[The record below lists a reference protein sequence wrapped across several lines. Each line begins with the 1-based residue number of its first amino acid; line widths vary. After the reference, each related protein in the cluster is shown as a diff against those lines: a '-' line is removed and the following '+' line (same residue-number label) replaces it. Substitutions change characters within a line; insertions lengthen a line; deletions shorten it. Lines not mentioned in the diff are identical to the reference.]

1 MQWSVLNRLE
11 ESRSIQLLPGL
22 QLLRSRAEENDMQ
35 RMHRYLGSLL
45 LGVALIAPAGIQ
57 ASNNFRDDSRQD
69 ARERNERNQR
79 RYYDRDHRDYHQWDG
94 REDGRYR
101 HWGEERHEAY
111 RPFYKVRRAQQRA
124 YWKYRHEHPDRD
136 DRR

>member
-1 MQWSVLNRLE
+1 
-11 ESRSIQLLPGL
+11 
-22 QLLRSRAEENDMQ
+22 MQ

-57 ASNNFRDDSRQD
+57 ASNNFRDDRRQD

-79 RYYDRDHRDYHQWDG
+79 RYYDRDHRDYHQWND

-124 YWKYRHEHPDRD
+124 YWKFRHEHPDRD

>member
-1 MQWSVLNRLE
+1 
-11 ESRSIQLLPGL
+11 
-22 QLLRSRAEENDMQ
+22 
-35 RMHRYLGSLL
+35 MHRTHTYLGSLL
-45 LGVALIAPAGIQ
+45 LAVALVAPVGIH
-57 ASNNFRDDSRQD
+57 AANFRDDRRQD
-69 ARERNERNQR
+69 VQERNERDQR
-79 RYYDRDHRDYHQWDG
+79 RYYDHDYKDYHQWND

-101 HWGEERHEAY
+101 HWGEDRHEAY

>member
-1 MQWSVLNRLE
+1 
-11 ESRSIQLLPGL
+11 
-22 QLLRSRAEENDMQ
+22 MQ

-57 ASNNFRDDSRQD
+57 ASNHFRDDRRQD

-79 RYYDRDHRDYHQWDG
+79 RYYDRDHRDYHQWDD

>member
-1 MQWSVLNRLE
+1 LNILDEARRVQ
-11 ESRSIQLLPGL
+11 SLLAGIPIWG
-22 QLLRSRAEENDMQ
+22 SRAEENDMQ
-35 RMHRYLGSLL
+35 RMHRYLSSVL
-45 LGVALIAPAGIQ
+45 LGLALIAPMGIQ
-57 ASNNFRDDSRQD
+57 AGNNFQDDRRQD

-79 RYYDRDHRDYHQWDG
+79 RYYDRDHRDYHQWDD

>member
-1 MQWSVLNRLE
+1 METRTKE
-11 ESRSIQLLPGL
+11 D
-22 QLLRSRAEENDMQ
+22 DMH
-35 RMHRYLGSLL
+35 RMHKYLGSLL
-45 LGVALIAPAGIQ
+45 LGVALIVPVGLQ

-79 RYYDRDHRDYHQWDG
+79 RYYDRGYRDYHRWDN

-101 HWGEERHEAY
+101 SWGTDRHEAY
-111 RPFYKVRRAQQRA
+111 RPFYKLHRAQQRA
-124 YWKYRHEHPDRD
+124 YWKYRHEHPDGD

>member
-1 MQWSVLNRLE
+1 MR
-11 ESRSIQLLPGL
+11 
-22 QLLRSRAEENDMQ
+22 

-45 LGVALIAPAGIQ
+45 LSVALIAPVGIQ
-57 ASNNFRDDSRQD
+57 AGNNFRDDSRQD

-79 RYYDRDHRDYHQWDG
+79 RYYDRGYRDYHRWDN
-94 REDGRYR
+94 REDVRYR
-101 HWGEERHEAY
+101 SWGTERHEAY
-111 RPFYKVRRAQQRA
+111 RPFYKLHRAQQRA

>member
-1 MQWSVLNRLE
+1 MEISGRGKRHASYAQI
-11 ESRSIQLLPGL
+11 SR
-22 QLLRSRAEENDMQ
+22 
-35 RMHRYLGSLL
+35 GSLL
-45 LGVALIAPAGIQ
+45 LGVALIAPVATQAG
-57 ASNNFRDDSRQD
+57 NNFRDDRRKD

-79 RYYDRDHRDYHQWDG
+79 RYYDRDHRDYHRWDD

-124 YWKYRHEHPDRD
+124 YWKYRHEHPDHD